1 MPTKTK
7 APVMEAP
14 VIEDEQLEPQ
24 EVAPEFAELMDE
36 GEDAFTDEPETDEE
50 DGTAAMLTGAELL
63 ELHAAKTAEGMALKD
78 IAYQAGYF
86 GITKDGKTRIS
97 LNAFKDA
104 LLEANGI
111 SVAKKKSVM
120 GRGRGSAGLTRA
132 RVSGAGVLLVSNMAV
147 AHVGAEV
154 GSIFQVS
161 FPGEGQILLTATG
174 EIVPVSPRGK
184 ASEEEPGTSLLDGQ
198 EEGAE

>member
-7 APVMEAP
+7 SPVMEPP
-14 VIEDEQLEPQ
+14 VIEDEQLEP
-24 EVAPEFAELMDE
+24 EAFGDGYEEEDFAE
-36 GEDAFTDEPETDEE
+36 GEDASADEPEADEE
-50 DGTAAMLTGAELL
+50 EGTAALLTGAELL
-63 ELHAAKTAEGMALKD
+63 ELHATKVAEGMALKD

-120 GRGRGSAGLTRA
+120 GRGRGSAGLARA

-184 ASEEEPGTSLLDGQ
+184 SQEEPGTSLLDGQ

>member
-7 APVMEAP
+7 SPVMEPP
-14 VIEDEQLEPQ
+14 VIEDEQLEP
-24 EVAPEFAELMDE
+24 EAPELGGHEEAFGE
-36 GEDAFTDEPETDEE
+36 GEADEE
-50 DGTAAMLTGAELL
+50 DGTVAMLTGAELL
-63 ELHAAKTAEGMALKD
+63 ELHAAKVAEGMALKD

-86 GITKDGKTRIS
+86 GITKDGKTRIA

-184 ASEEEPGTSLLDGQ
+184 GSEEEPGTPLLDGQ